1 MEEIDLKRIILTGG
15 GTAGHVTPNIALLP
29 SLKKEGFDVHYIG
42 SYDGIERKLMEN
54 MKVQYHGIASGK
66 FRRYFDVKNFTDPI
80 RVLKGYRE
88 ASSLIKK
95 LKPDVIF
102 SKGGFVSVPVVT
114 ASKRRR
120 VPCII
125 HESDITP
132 GLANKISIPF
142 ADKVCVNFPETL
154 NHIPEGKAV
163 LTGTP
168 IRKELYSGNKIQG
181 LDFCGFSLNKPVIL
195 VMGGSSGAQAINV
208 QIRATLPELLEK
220 FQVIHLCGNGN
231 IDNEYKNLPGYVQFE
246 YINEE
251 LSNLFA
257 AADIVVS
264 RAGANAICELLALRK
279 PTVLIPLPL
288 GASRG
293 DQILNAQSFERQGF
307 SFLLKEEDLNSSSL
321 LNAVKKVYINKE
333 MYLDNMNKSEQ
344 GDSIETIM
352 NLIKSF

>member
-1 MEEIDLKRIILTGG
+1 MYKYCSLT
-15 GTAGHVTPNIALLP
+15 AL
-29 SLKKEGFDVHYIG
+29 KEGFDVHYIG
-42 SYDGIERKLMEN
+42 SYNGIERKLIEN

-66 FRRYFDVKNFTDPI
+66 FRRYFDIKNFTDPF

-95 LKPDVIF
+95 IKPNVIF

-125 HESDITP
+125 HESDLTP

-181 LDFCGFSLNKPVIL
+181 LEFCGFSLNKPVIL
-195 VMGGSSGAQAINV
+195 VMGGSSGAQAINI
-208 QIRATLPELLEK
+208 QLRATLPEILEK

-231 IDNEYKNLPGYVQFE
+231 IDNEFNNLPGYVQFE

-307 SFLLKEEDLNSSSL
+307 SFLLKEEELNPSTL
-321 LNAVKKVYINKE
+321 LNAIKKVYINKE

-352 NLIKSF
+352 NLIESLIY